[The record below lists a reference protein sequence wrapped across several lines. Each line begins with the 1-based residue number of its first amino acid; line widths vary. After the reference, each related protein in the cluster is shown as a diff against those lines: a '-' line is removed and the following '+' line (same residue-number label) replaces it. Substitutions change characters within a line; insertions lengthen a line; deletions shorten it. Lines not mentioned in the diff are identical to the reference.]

1 MLAHSRPTALNS
13 CCWSRV
19 SGARAYLL
27 AFERGE
33 VQTADGLTVAATIA
47 TQTVGPSRIAVILVN
62 ILHLRYGVLHLLFA
76 KFPHEFQRQIRIPPF
91 VLAVC
96 ESGGGILCD
105 GQMHGAVAAIV
116 SERVAERTM
125 PEWQTRDY

>member
-1 MLAHSRPTALNS
+1 MNS
-13 CCWSRV
+13 CCCSRV

-47 TQTVGPSRIAVILVN
+47 TQTILVD
-62 ILHLRYGVLHLLFA
+62 ILHLRFGVLHLLFA
-76 KFPHEFQRQIRIPPF
+76 KFPHEFQRQIRVLPF